1 MIHFVPIIGE
11 LRKDATAAA
20 TACSKVLSLS
30 LPPIIQSSSGLY
42 YNLAASSDCFIGSS
56 TRRSNPEAKQSW
68 NIVEEIRVSQVSDKL
83 KQLFWM
89 KILIFKAKV
98 LIKVLKWTNEVFQNC
113 IGLDALSAPTARP
126 PAALDH
132 LAEFVLFQFSCQ
144 KYFNIR
150 ASLAKQRRQNSIL
163 LLKNA
168 NSLLLDASR
177 NCITKEEKPFLKLF
191 GSQVVAIFSRL
202 ARPLSFANYSQNI
215 MDDGFHFL
223 ARSNCCPVIIS

>member
-89 KILIFKAKV
+89 KILIFR
-98 LIKVLKWTNEVFQNC
+98 LRLWGISELYWFRC
-113 IGLDALSAPTARP
+113 IIGSYS
-126 PAALDH
+126 
-132 LAEFVLFQFSCQ
+132 EFVLFQFSCQ

-150 ASLAKQRRQNSIL
+150 ASLTKQRRENSIL
-163 LLKNA
+163 LLKKRKLATARCKQKLHHQRRKTFFNA
-168 NSLLLDASR
+168 
-177 NCITKEEKPFLKLF
+177 FW
-191 GSQVVAIFSRL
+191 
-202 ARPLSFANYSQNI
+202 
-215 MDDGFHFL
+215 
-223 ARSNCCPVIIS
+223 